1 MCLVETDNYSL
12 AKARDGK
19 TVVSKSLSPDT
30 LKAVLVNCVLPKE
43 KIMRGQWTQEDMP
56 DLRGKI
62 VVVTG
67 ANSGLGFESTKELAK
82 HGATVVMAVRNMTKG
97 EKARAEIL
105 QEVPGAKLDLMTLDN
120 ADLGSVHNFAEAFKN
135 NYDRLDILLN
145 NAGLMA
151 VPRQETVDGFEMQLG
166 VNHLAHFALT
176 GLLLDV
182 IIKTPGA
189 RIHNVSSTANFRG
202 AINFDDLMGKEKYS
216 RWGAYGQSKLAN
228 VFFTFELDKRL
239 KAAGLDTMMANV
251 SHPGLVIG
259 NLQANSVEQSSTRME
274 AVLYQLSRLF
284 LARDVS
290 KGVQPMLYGMTAEEA
305 KSGVLYGPKYI
316 YHLGPVAETKAND
329 AAYDEEA
336 LRRFWE
342 ISETLTGVTFDFKQP
357 ESSYTP
363 ELSYA
368 N

>member
-1 MCLVETDNYSL
+1 MSQE
-12 AKARDGK
+12 
-19 TVVSKSLSPDT
+19 
-30 LKAVLVNCVLPKE
+30 
-43 KIMRGQWTQEDMP
+43 WTQADIP
-56 DLRGKI
+56 DLTGKI

-97 EKARAEIL
+97 EKARADIL
-105 QEVPGAKLDLMTLDN
+105 KEAPGARLDLMKLDN
-120 ADLGSVHNFAEAFKN
+120 ADLSSVHDFAEAFKDK
-135 NYDRLDILLN
+135 YDRLDILLN

-151 VPRQETVDGFEMQLG
+151 IPRQETADGFEMQLG

-176 GLLLDV
+176 GLLLDL
-182 IIKTPGA
+182 IMRTPGA
-189 RIHNVSSTANFRG
+189 RIHNVTSTANFMG
-202 AINFDDLMGKEKYS
+202 SINFDDLMGEEEYS

-239 KAAGLDTMMANV
+239 KAAGLDTMANV

-259 NLQANSVEQSSTRME
+259 NLQANSVEQSGTRIE
-274 AVLYQLSRLF
+274 AVLYQLSKLF

-305 KSGVLYGPKYI
+305 KGGVLYGPKYI
-316 YHLGPVAETKAND
+316 HHLGPVAETRANE

-342 ISETLTGVTFDFKQP
+342 VSAELTGVTFEFEQL
-357 ESSYTP
+357 ESSYIP
-363 ELSYA
+363 ELSHV